1 MGDEARAEW
10 PDAAETSREG
20 IEEVLA
26 GWPKPGEQPPGP
38 TVPVPPGRGGDQRI
52 PRPFNARPG
61 RAAPWAH
68 LPPAHRRPTVADVR
82 AALAAVGSPHPSTR
96 ELAADPQRLPR
107 PSAVLAPL
115 YDVRPGGGT
124 AGTDGAHG
132 DGGAF
137 VVLTRRT
144 WGLRTHQ
151 GEVSFPGG
159 RVEPGES
166 PVDGARREAHEEIG
180 LDPAAV
186 EIIGELDH
194 LATVSSE
201 SFIVPYVGVLPER
214 PETVP
219 SPVEVEAVLHVPLA
233 ELLDPAVFREEVW
246 TFPGGVDRPITFF
259 ELVGDTVWG
268 ATAALLRQLLGIVT
282 GTLGRGDLGHP

>member
-10 PDAAETSREG
+10 PDAAETSRGG
-20 IEEVLA
+20 IEDVLA

-38 TVPVPPGRGGDQRI
+38 TAPVPPGRGGDQKI

-61 RAAPWAH
+61 RPAPWAH
-68 LPPAHRRPTVADVR
+68 LPPARRRPTVADVR
-82 AALAAVGSPHPSTR
+82 AALAGVGPPHPSSR
-96 ELAADPQRLPR
+96 ELAAGPRRLGR

-115 YDVRPGGGT
+115 YDAGPG
-124 AGTDGAHG
+124 DGA
-132 DGGAF
+132 DGADRAF

-186 EIIGELDH
+186 EVIGELDH
-194 LATVSSE
+194 LATVSSD
-201 SFIVPYVGVLPER
+201 SFIVPYVGVLPGR

-233 ELLDPAVFREEVW
+233 DLLDPAVFREEIW
-246 TFPGGVDRPITFF
+246 TFPGGLDRPITFF